1 MKKKNLLENVY
12 LPFGA
17 KPNCKI
23 LEMEWSQK
31 QQLDKVIRSMFIHY
45 QMQFQ
50 MVLK

>member
-1 MKKKNLLENVY
+1 
-12 LPFGA
+12 
-17 KPNCKI
+17 
-23 LEMEWSQK
+23 MEGNQK